1 MKKISF
7 LFFMMFSCVAMADN
21 VVSLNEARG
30 IADAYYG
37 AFQRIAQL
45 PDGEGVL
52 QNSQKLFKIIGV
64 DDNGNE
70 IGGEFNV
77 PNDIGIIFGKDNEL
91 DNVTIRHY
99 VNKIRE
105 FSRRDN
111 LVFSYDIQSS
121 RYLYAPSMNGDKRIP
136 DYALVL
142 VKKTLS
148 ASTISPMIIW
158 DTMFINATTKSIVLV
173 KNGYRKMSLLSEG
186 ELRRAADMM
195 YDEERYEEAYQ
206 MYSEVLRRNPHS
218 YASYQLGVMT
228 FKGEGCKHYS
238 RRVRDYLVEFYWQKT
253 GAGIEELERNHLMS
267 SVEIPSLSGWEN
279 NPFPSNRLL
288 AYSYKKKRFGY
299 ISAQGKMEIKQQ
311 YVAAYPFFSNG
322 TAIVKTEKSEWMQI
336 DTNGRALELY
346 DNVSRVEH
354 EYKYLSDWGRQLV
367 VRKNGLVGV
376 INRETGNLDVPMIYK
391 TIWWHDNYIKPFFV
405 VKWQDGTKV
414 GVLSFNGNEIVPI
427 KHSIMLL
434 IENDD
439 KTTLLRETVKLLCD
453 YDKATYQKLYE
464 KYGKKIPDAELKK
477 IGQLYVINL

>member
-7 LFFMMFSCVAMADN
+7 LFFMVFSYVAMADN

-37 AFQRIAQL
+37 AFQRIARL
-45 PDGEGVL
+45 PDGEEVL
-52 QNSQKLFKIIGV
+52 RNSQKLFKAIGV

-77 PNDIGIIFGKDNEL
+77 PNDIGIIFGTDNGL
-91 DNVTIRHY
+91 DNITIRHY

-121 RYLYAPSMNGDKRIP
+121 RYLYSPHMNGDKRIP
-136 DYALVL
+136 DYALVI

-148 ASTISPMIIW
+148 ASTISPKVIW
-158 DTMFINATTKSIVLV
+158 DTMFINATTKSIILV
-173 KNGYRKMSLLSEG
+173 KNGYRKMSLLSER
-186 ELRRAADMM
+186 ELLKVADMM

-206 MYSEVLRRNPHS
+206 MYGEVLRRDPKSNVS
-218 YASYQLGVMT
+218 YKLGVMT
-228 FKGEGCKHYS
+228 FKGEGCKQYS
-238 RRVRDYLVEFYWQKT
+238 RKVRDYLVEFYWQKT
-253 GAGIEELERNHLMS
+253 IDGRAQLERHNIMLYDMG
-267 SVEIPSLSGWEN
+267 IPSFSGYES

-288 AYSYKKKRFGY
+288 AYNHNKKRFGY
-299 ISAQGKMEIKQQ
+299 ISAQGEMVIKQQ
-311 YVAAYPFFSNG
+311 YMAAYPFFSNG

-391 TIWWHDNYIKPFFV
+391 RMWWLDNYIKPFFV
-405 VKWQDGTKV
+405 VEWQDGKV

-464 KYGKKIPDAELKK
+464 RYGKKIPDAELKK
-477 IGQLYVINL
+477 IGQLYIINL